1 MSALSPAGSTPGG
14 PVAATPAAAGLQ
26 EAVDPPVPPSAGGAG
41 GAAPKA
47 SRSGVWAPYLFIA
60 PFVLLFGVFI
70 AYPLLSSLALVTQQ
84 TSGPDDR
91 VYVGLD
97 NFRWLSA
104 DPEFW
109 RACRNTLLFT
119 AGSVFLQIPASL
131 GLAILLNRPDLKGRS
146 VFRLI
151 FFAPVL
157 VGLAFVAVLFGLI
170 FEKNTG
176 LLNVLLHGLSGYVP
190 FWTHSLEFPWLQE
203 YGLLAIVLAAFWL
216 STGYNMIYFLAAL
229 QNVSRDLLEAAEI
242 DGAGPWS
249 RFVHVTLPAIRPIG
263 AFVVLLSVI
272 GSVQLFE
279 LPYLLLDPGGG
290 QEGQGLTVVMYLYN
304 KGFDV
309 GDLGLSSTVG
319 WVLSV
324 FLLAAAAVQKLV
336 ADAGSKR

>member
-1 MSALSPAGSTPGG
+1 MSDLSLAGSTPGG
-14 PVAATPAAAGLQ
+14 AAATP
-26 EAVDPPVPPSAGGAG
+26 EAVGVKEAPEPVGRPGKPPR
-41 GAAPKA
+41 A
-47 SRSGVWAPYLFIA
+47 SRSGAWAPYFFIA

-70 AYPLLSSLALVTQQ
+70 AYPLLYSLALVTQQ

-91 VYVGLD
+91 VYVGLN
-97 NFRWLSA
+97 NFRWLFS
-104 DPEFW
+104 DPAFW
-109 RACRNTLLFT
+109 LAVRNSLIFT
-119 AGSVFLQIPASL
+119 AGSIFLQIPASL
-131 GLAILLNRPDLKGRS
+131 GLAVLLNRPDLKGRS

-151 FFAPVL
+151 FFAPIL
-157 VGLAFVAVLFGLI
+157 VGLAFVAVLFSLI

-176 LLNVLLHGLSGYVP
+176 LLNVLLHGLSDYVP
-190 FWTHSLEFPWLQE
+190 FWTHSREFPWLQE
-203 YGLLAIVLAAFWL
+203 YGLLAIILAAFWL

-242 DGAGPWS
+242 DGAGSWS

-263 AFVVLLSVI
+263 TFVVLLSII

-304 KGFDV
+304 KGFDI

-324 FLLAAAAVQKLV
+324 FLLAVAAVQKV
-336 ADAGSKR
+336 VGDAGSKR